1 LQQKITAKNHST
13 ATNHGRKIG
22 KKATTTTKITA
33 KIAAARIVTTKSRQQ
48 IWKLQKVGSLVTTS
62 DLHIGIVPIVAWY
75 GIGLDDC
82 YRIKGMVLAHGLV

>member
-1 LQQKITAKNHST
+1 MTAEIKIVEQNRDSRITTAKP
-13 ATNHGRKIG
+13 
-22 KKATTTTKITA
+22 
-33 KIAAARIVTTKSRQQ
+33 RQQ
-48 IWKLQKVGSLVTTS
+48 IWQLQKVGSLVTTS